1 MPGMPWAP
9 SAVKIAAPT
18 LDIPSSHHNM
28 EEFTVPP
35 LAAAAHGSEGSPTS
49 AAALLSDLD
58 DTQRICEHQIAVKRE
73 LHLREHKVPINVPML
88 PVIGRSLHL
97 PVRRGLQAGLPDP
110 QSPMSSTLDHL
121 KLFDYL
127 KCMDVPVGGA
137 PSE

>member
-1 MPGMPWAP
+1 
-9 SAVKIAAPT
+9 
-18 LDIPSSHHNM
+18 
-28 EEFTVPP
+28 
-35 LAAAAHGSEGSPTS
+35 
-49 AAALLSDLD
+49 
-58 DTQRICEHQIAVKRE
+58 
-73 LHLREHKVPINVPML
+73 ML

-97 PVRRGLQAGLPDP
+97 PVRRGLQAGLPGNSGPAGSDGASPSLDP